1 MSRVTR
7 FAGRDPGPAARMSG
21 FLAHLREN
29 GLRLGVAETDLALV
43 GLSHVSA
50 AHIQETRAALKAI
63 CTGCKEDAARF
74 DDLFAAYWLNTG
86 RVKPKVISAQKPSH
100 ADQMSSSRRA
110 AGTDQGASGAPDTPE
125 TGENEADSDGVGR
138 LIASKTNNLKR
149 ADLRALIQPSD
160 LAKAQEL
167 AEKLGT
173 ALKDRRARRRRAA
186 QKGLNCIFA
195 KLSVKALQR
204 AASQSGLPEKTA
216 PNAA

>member
-29 GLRLGVAETDLALV
+29 GLRLGVAETDLALA

-50 AHIQETRAALKAI
+50 AHIHETRSALKAI

-74 DDLFAAYWLNTG
+74 DDLFAAYWLNAG
-86 RVKPKVISAQKPSH
+86 RVKPKVISAQKRPQ

-110 AGTDQGASGAPDTPE
+110 AGTDQGASGAPETPE
-125 TGENEADSDGVGR
+125 TGETEAESDGLGR

-167 AEKLGT
+167 AEKLGA
-173 ALKDRRARRRRAA
+173 ALKDRRSRRRRAA
-186 QKGLNCIFA
+186 QKGTQLHFRKII
-195 KLSVKALQR
+195 R
-204 AASQSGLPEKTA
+204 QSLATGGEPVRLAQKIA